1 MSAVL
6 QDAQTQAPAGV
17 VVTNR
22 AQERGFSYTY
32 VG

>member
-1 MSAVL
+1 VTSTARVV
-6 QDAQTQAPAGV
+6 AAGV
-17 VVTNR
+17 IATNR